1 MRKCKMLEPISS
13 SIIWVK
19 AFMYWNIA
27 IGWLV
32 AVRMKPDWLPCSV
45 PMRRNMLLTL
55 REELLLLNRPD
66 RFTCYRMFIG
76 YKKQNEN
83 LCISLKSFTFVQLI

>member
-1 MRKCKMLEPISS
+1 
-13 SIIWVK
+13 
-19 AFMYWNIA
+19 MYWNIA
-27 IGWLV
+27 TGWLV

-55 REELLLLNRPD
+55 LEELLLLNRLD

-83 LCISLKSFTFVQLI
+83 LCISLKMLYILCN

>member
-1 MRKCKMLEPISS
+1 MRKWKMQEPISS
-13 SIIWVK
+13 SIILGKGV
-19 AFMYWNIA
+19 YV
-27 IGWLV
+27 LEHSYRV
-32 AVRMKPDWLPCSV
+32 ARVVRMKPDWLPCSV

-55 REELLLLNRPD
+55 LEELLLLNRPD